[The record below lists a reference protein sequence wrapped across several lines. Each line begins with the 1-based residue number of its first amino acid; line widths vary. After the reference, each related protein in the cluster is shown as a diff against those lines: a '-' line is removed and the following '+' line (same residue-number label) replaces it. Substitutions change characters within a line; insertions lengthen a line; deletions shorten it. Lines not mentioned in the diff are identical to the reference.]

1 MRTSAPDWPRKAETR
16 STASGR
22 VRAMPFRVS
31 ETLTPPLR
39 SDELRIAKTE
49 SQFRQVNERIA
60 DTAEQFGAE
69 TAELV
74 CECSDPACGRRI
86 EAPLSDYERVARTRP
101 GYRIVRKLSNIGAVA
116 RRLDPRSR

>member
-1 MRTSAPDWPRKAETR
+1 M
-16 STASGR
+16 
-22 VRAMPFRVS
+22 
-31 ETLTPPLR
+31 
-39 SDELRIAKTE
+39 
-49 SQFRQVNERIA
+49 NERIA

-74 CECSDPACGRRI
+74 CECSDPACGHRI
-86 EAPLSDYERVARTRP
+86 EAPLSDYERTRADGAQFLVAPGHEIPEYERVARTRP